1 MADII
6 RETGLKYRNWGKW
19 GKDDELGT
27 LNYITPEAIVKA
39 AGLVK
44 RGKVFSLAIP
54 FDKDGPQ
61 INQPRRFNPIH
72 RMILTGPDFTTG
84 AFKRPG
90 NVGFADAMVRTGPPS
105 GAPR

>member
-1 MADII
+1 MTDII

-27 LNYITPEAIVKA
+27 LNYITPDAIVKA

-44 RGKVFSLAIP
+44 RGQGFSLAIP
-54 FDKDGPQ
+54 FDKEGPQ

-72 RMILTGPDFTTG
+72 RMILPGPGFTTG
-84 AFKRPG
+84 AVNRPG
-90 NVGFADAMVRTGPPS
+90 HGGLAGHSDSMALQRG
-105 GAPR
+105 